1 MGGVL
6 LCPTLPGLR
15 RLFLYA
21 GGEGVGAGM
30 ACRGGLSSRA
40 EATRSTLAD
49 LALVLGT
56 SGGGWEGRASRLNVD
71 WLRGRGRR
79 GLSEGRG
86 SLAPLKP

>member
-1 MGGVL
+1 M
-6 LCPTLPGLR
+6 
-15 RLFLYA
+15 A
-21 GGEGVGAGM
+21 GWGREWPV
-30 ACRGGLSSRA
+30 REVLSSRA
-40 EATRSTLAD
+40 EAARSSRAD

-56 SGGGWEGRASRLNVD
+56 SGGGWEGGWEGRASRVNVD